1 MSNVDQQS
9 SSSPVHPAQKLSAA
23 ARALLSDTVEALQL
37 DGLRE
42 VDGYCFPLAITP
54 RAGAL
59 TDREQALA
67 WLSAHGEQLREV
79 MCDHG
84 AVFLRNFPL
93 EGPNDFEAAIDA
105 ATFEE
110 MPYVG
115 GAAPREVVT
124 SRRILTANESPPEQ
138 PIPFHHEMAQV
149 PNPPGYVFFCC
160 EIAPEKGGATPIVH
174 SHQVYRRFQAI
185 DPDFCTHLEE
195 HGARYVRVMPPQDD
209 PTSPIGRSW
218 RATFQ
223 VHTADEQQARVDA
236 EEKMREAGT
245 TWRWLD
251 QGNLYTETAPVPA
264 IRVEARTGKSTFFN
278 SMVAAYTGWVDERND
293 PTQAVK
299 CGDGTPV
306 NGEALLAT
314 AEAMFEEQVA
324 LTWHAG
330 DQLWIDN
337 RLVMHSRQPFEGARR
352 ILAAIAPSS

>member
-1 MSNVDQQS
+1 MSSDHQQYRSPQDQS
-9 SSSPVHPAQKLSAA
+9 TLKLSVAA
-23 ARALLSDTVEALQL
+23 QTLVASSVEALAL
-37 DGLRE
+37 DELRE
-42 VDGYCFPLAITP
+42 VDGHSFPLVITP
-54 RAGAL
+54 RVNAFSA
-59 TDREQALA
+59 REEALA
-67 WLSAHGEQLREV
+67 WISEHGALIREV

-84 AVFLRNFPL
+84 AVILRDFPL
-93 EGPNDFEAAIDA
+93 AGPEDFEAAIDA
-105 ATFEE
+105 ADFAE

-160 EIAPEKGGATPIVH
+160 EIAPEKGGSTPIVH
-174 SHQVYRRFQAI
+174 SHQIYRRFQAI
-185 DPDFCTHLEE
+185 DPDFCSHLEE
-195 HGARYVRVMPPQDD
+195 HGARYVRIMPPEDD
-209 PTSPIGRSW
+209 PASPIGRSW

-223 VHTADEQQARVDA
+223 VHSADEAEAREAA
-236 EEKMREAGT
+236 EAKMREAGT

-264 IRVEARTGKSTFFN
+264 IRVEERTGKSTFFN
-278 SMVAAYTGWVDERND
+278 SVVAAYTGWIDERND
-293 PTQAVK
+293 PTKAVK
-299 CGDGTPV
+299 CGDGSPV

-324 LTWHAG
+324 LTWRRG
-330 DQLWIDN
+330 DQMWLDN